1 LGATP
6 SRGRPDR
13 GLNEVDAF
21 TFERFLG
28 LDGFHGEAGGQGRI
42 SDWCVQGDRRK
53 HRHGARGQ
61 KAPKWWR
68 TLMPLSRRMR
78 GDHGL
83 AHARQSGAETVC
95 ADALRRH
102 TGAFQQEM
110 ELVG

>member
-1 LGATP
+1 MGST
-6 SRGRPDR
+6 
-13 GLNEVDAF
+13 NEVARQPIAGYHLARLDRQRAAF
-21 TFERFLG
+21 EVAELG
-28 LDGFHGEAGGQGRI
+28 QRDFRPADLR
-42 SDWCVQGDRRK
+42 
-53 HRHGARGQ
+53 
-61 KAPKWWR
+61 R
-68 TLMPLSRRMR
+68 TLMPLSRCMR